1 MKKRI
6 LSAAL
11 ILTLCVSCFT
21 ACGNNNAAS
30 GKGET
35 LTVLNYGKY
44 IDEDTLKQFEKETGI
59 TVKYEEYESPEEMYT
74 KYKAGSIA
82 YDVICSSEYM
92 VEKLIKEGE
101 VLSLDYEAMDNYKNL
116 DTDILALSESYDKDH
131 TYSVPYFYGTLGLL
145 YNKNEV
151 SEDVVSSWDCLWDPT
166 YEDEIIM
173 ENSVRD
179 TFAPALISLGYSLN
193 DTDENHLKEALKILK
208 KQKADKIVYGYYV
221 DETADAMIG
230 EEAKIALCYS
240 GEAAVAMEENE
251 NMTYAIPKEGSNLWI
266 DSWFVPRT
274 CTNQTNALK
283 FLNFLC
289 SEDIAQKNFEYVEY
303 SSPITSVI
311 ENQTKEQKENPS
323 INPDKETVKRCEIY
337 TSLNDE
343 ESKLYS
349 KLWQELL
356 SQ

>member
-1 MKKRI
+1 
-6 LSAAL
+6 
-11 ILTLCVSCFT
+11 
-21 ACGNNNAAS
+21 
-30 GKGET
+30 
-35 LTVLNYGKY
+35 
-44 IDEDTLKQFEKETGI
+44 
-59 TVKYEEYESPEEMYT
+59 
-74 KYKAGSIA
+74 
-82 YDVICSSEYM
+82 
-92 VEKLIKEGE
+92 
-101 VLSLDYEAMDNYKNL
+101 
-116 DTDILALSESYDKDH
+116 
-131 TYSVPYFYGTLGLL
+131 
-145 YNKNEV
+145 
-151 SEDVVSSWDCLWDPT
+151 
-166 YEDEIIM
+166 
-173 ENSVRD
+173 
-179 TFAPALISLGYSLN
+179 
-193 DTDENHLKEALKILK
+193 
-208 KQKADKIVYGYYV
+208 
-221 DETADAMIG
+221 
-230 EEAKIALCYS
+230 
-240 GEAAVAMEENE
+240 MEENE